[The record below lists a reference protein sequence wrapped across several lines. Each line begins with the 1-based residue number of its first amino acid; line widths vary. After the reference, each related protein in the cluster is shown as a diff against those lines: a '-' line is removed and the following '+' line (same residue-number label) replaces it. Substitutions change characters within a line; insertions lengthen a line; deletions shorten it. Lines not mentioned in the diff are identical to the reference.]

1 MKKILPG
8 IILPV
13 IITFAFACT
22 EQPKNDQE
30 KPQAEAALQA
40 APSAAAV
47 DEHNSRNA
55 LTWSG
60 VYTGV
65 IPCADCEGIETSIT
79 LMKDNTFSR
88 KLVYLGK
95 GGNPIVD
102 KGSFTWDSAG
112 AIITITGNDGVPQ
125 HYKVGENVL
134 FHLDQSGNMIQGELA
149 AKYRLLKNRTDARME
164 EKKWILT
171 ELMGKPAGADQTRK
185 QAFLNFNPET
195 STVAGNGGCNALF
208 GPYELKEGDRISF
221 GNLAS
226 TMMACPDMAME
237 KQLLEVLS
245 KVDNYTVADTV
256 LSLNKARMAPLA
268 RFVLATEK

>member
-8 IILPV
+8 IILSA
-13 IITFAFACT
+13 IITMAIACT

-30 KPQAEAALQA
+30 NTQAEAAIQA

-55 LTWSG
+55 LTWYG
-60 VYTGV
+60 VYRGV
-65 IPCADCEGIETSIT
+65 IPCADCEGIETTIT

-112 AIITITGNDGVPQ
+112 AAITITGSDGVPQ
-125 HYKVGENVL
+125 QYKVGENVL
-134 FHLDQSGNMIQGELA
+134 FHLDRSGNMIQGELA
-149 AKYRLLKNRTDARME
+149 ANYRLLKNRTDARIE

-185 QAFLNFNPET
+185 QVFLNFNPET

>member
-8 IILPV
+8 IILSA
-13 IITFAFACT
+13 IITMAIACT

-30 KPQAEAALQA
+30 NTQAEAAIQA

-55 LTWSG
+55 LTWYG
-60 VYTGV
+60 VYRGV

-95 GGNPIVD
+95 AGKPIVD

-112 AIITITGNDGVPQ
+112 AAITITGSDGVPQ
-125 HYKVGENVL
+125 QYKVGENVL
-134 FHLDQSGNMIQGELA
+134 FHLDRSGNMIQGELA
-149 AKYRLLKNRTDARME
+149 ANYRLLKNRTDARIE

-171 ELMGKPAGADQTRK
+171 ELMGKPAGGGQNRK